1 MKKIVFIKTI
11 ALAAVSLAAQAA
23 VAQDIKV
30 SRSGDTTVVVIDNPK
45 KYLILPV
52 EEDKGEARVLLD
64 TGSPADTWMDV
75 RLAQDR
81 TDYCVPFALG
91 GGSKAVVRILNI
103 SPDALALR
111 SLRTSDTWSV
121 ANTDYYRPLYH
132 HTPSYGWMNDANG
145 MVYKDGEYHLYF
157 QYNPYGSKWGN
168 MHWGHAVSTD
178 LVHWREMPL
187 ALHPDTLGT
196 IFSGSAVIDY
206 GNTAGWNSKDG
217 TPALVAFYTSAKGIQ
232 RQSMAYSLDEGMTFT
247 KYEGNPIIDSH
258 EKWQTN
264 DTRDPKVFW
273 YAPGKHWVMVLNE
286 RDGHSI
292 YNSVNLK
299 DWTYQSHITGFWE
312 CPELFEVAVDGNG
325 GNKKWVMWG
334 ASGTYMIGSFDGKT
348 FTPDGPKL
356 CNLNGSAY
364 AAQVFNNIPANDG
377 RVIKIA
383 WGRISFEGMPFNGCM
398 LLPQEQMLF
407 NTRSGLRLASRP
419 VREVEQLFTKVYS
432 GEDLSMRQANDVM
445 RQFDGDDVLRIRM
458 TMHLSHATDA
468 GLSYRGQRIVN
479 YDMNGNRLN
488 GEFYATDDPG
498 SMMLTADVYMDRS
511 MAEVFVDGGMYSYS
525 MGLDVRSTS
534 KEGYVFWGNN
544 IKIRS
549 LEVYKVKSI
558 WDGYAE

>member
-1 MKKIVFIKTI
+1 MRMRRLLFLSA
-11 ALAAVSLAAQAA
+11 ALAFGCVSVADAAD
-23 VAQDIKV
+23 VKIKI
-30 SRSGDTTVVVIDNPK
+30 TK
-45 KYLILPV
+45 KYINFPV
-52 EEDKGEARVLLD
+52 SHKSDRKTMEMSVKGGETCRFVIRLAEGEPDYWTFRDVSALKGKTVSALKGKTVTLTYDGSGEA
-64 TGSPADTWMDV
+64 
-75 RLAQDR
+75 LAKVYQDDR
-81 TDYCVPFALG
+81 IAG
-91 GGSKAVVRILNI
+91 GENMYKEK
-103 SPDALALR
+103 
-111 SLRTSDTWSV
+111 
-121 ANTDYYRPLYH
+121 YRPQYH
-132 HTPSYGWMNDANG
+132 FTTRRGWINDPNG
-145 MVYKDGEYHLYF
+145 LIYYKGKYHLFY
-157 QYNPYGSKWGN
+157 QHNPFEREWEN
-168 MHWGHAVSTD
+168 MHWAHAVSTD

-312 CPELFEVAVDGNG
+312 CPELFEVSVDGNG

>member
-1 MKKIVFIKTI
+1 MRRLLFLSA
-11 ALAAVSLAAQAA
+11 ALAFGCVSVADAAD
-23 VAQDIKV
+23 VKIKI
-30 SRSGDTTVVVIDNPK
+30 TK
-45 KYLILPV
+45 KYINFPV
-52 EEDKGEARVLLD
+52 SHKSDRKTMEMSVKGGETCRFVIRLAEGEPDYWTFRDVSALKGKTVTLTYDGSGEA
-64 TGSPADTWMDV
+64 
-75 RLAQDR
+75 LAKVYQDDR
-81 TDYCVPFALG
+81 IAG
-91 GGSKAVVRILNI
+91 GENMYKEK
-103 SPDALALR
+103 
-111 SLRTSDTWSV
+111 
-121 ANTDYYRPLYH
+121 YRPQYH
-132 HTPSYGWMNDANG
+132 FTARRGWINDPNG
-145 MVYKDGEYHLYF
+145 LIYYKGKYHLFY
-157 QYNPYGSKWGN
+157 QHNPFEREWEN
-168 MHWGHAVSTD
+168 MHWAHAVSTD

-312 CPELFEVAVDGNG
+312 CPELFEVSVDGNG

-534 KEGYVFWGNN
+534 KEGYVFCGNN

>member
-1 MKKIVFIKTI
+1 MRMRRLLFLSA
-11 ALAAVSLAAQAA
+11 ALAFGCVSVADAAD
-23 VAQDIKV
+23 VKIKI
-30 SRSGDTTVVVIDNPK
+30 TK
-45 KYLILPV
+45 KYINFPV
-52 EEDKGEARVLLD
+52 SHKSDRKTMEMSVKGGETCRFVIRLAEGEPDYWTFRDVSALKGKTVTLTYDGSGEA
-64 TGSPADTWMDV
+64 
-75 RLAQDR
+75 LAKVYQDDR
-81 TDYCVPFALG
+81 IAG
-91 GGSKAVVRILNI
+91 GENMYKEK
-103 SPDALALR
+103 
-111 SLRTSDTWSV
+111 
-121 ANTDYYRPLYH
+121 YRPQYH
-132 HTPSYGWMNDANG
+132 FTTRRGWINDPNG
-145 MVYKDGEYHLYF
+145 LIYYKGKYHLFY
-157 QYNPYGSKWGN
+157 QHNPFEREWEN
-168 MHWGHAVSTD
+168 MHWAHAVSTD

-325 GNKKWVMWG
+325 GNKKWVTWG